1 VSHGESLEI
10 REKIGDR
17 SAMTL
22 SLRGLGAD
30 YLAMGRIADAER
42 AFTRALALGDAV
54 GDKGHAISNCLSLSA
69 VDPQSGRRG
78 QAVSRAQAALRL
90 AEAMGGRELLRRS
103 LEELAAALEAAGRP
117 REALE
122 AYRRFKAVSDEIL
135 DEGKARR
142 IASVEKRF
150 EIEKRERELERLVG
164 ARSRQRDAVAGG
176 SVPPPRGRV
185 AVDRR

>member
-1 VSHGESLEI
+1 
-10 REKIGDR
+10 
-17 SAMTL
+17 
-22 SLRGLGAD
+22 
-30 YLAMGRIADAER
+30 ADAER

-54 GDKGHAISNCLSLSA
+54 GDRGHAISNRLSLSA
-69 VDPQSGRRG
+69 VDRQSGRPE
-78 QAVSRAQAALRL
+78 QAVSRAQEALRL

-142 IASVEKRF
+142 IASGEKRF
-150 EIEKRERELERLVG
+150 ESEKGGRGSERVG
-164 ARSRQRDAVAGG
+164 TTRARGSGMRSRASRCSSGSAASRSTGG
-176 SVPPPRGRV
+176 GWRSRAWRS
-185 AVDRR
+185 A